1 MYTKPY
7 KISKELVRD
16 AWEEVKSNRG
26 SHGVDGET
34 ITKYEDKLGRNLYKL
49 WNRMSSGIYF
59 PQAIRRVSIPKKA
72 GGEEEGCS
80 ARRCD

>member
-49 WNRMSSGIYF
+49 WRSG
-59 PQAIRRVSIPKKA
+59 PRKVHR
-72 GGEEEGCS
+72 
-80 ARRCD
+80 